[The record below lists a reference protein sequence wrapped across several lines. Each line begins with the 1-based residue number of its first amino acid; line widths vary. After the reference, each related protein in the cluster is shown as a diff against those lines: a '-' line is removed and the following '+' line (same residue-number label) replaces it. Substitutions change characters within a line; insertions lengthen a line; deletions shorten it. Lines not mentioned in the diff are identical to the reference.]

1 MIWTYVFNVIIMKK
15 VYNFLF
21 PVALGLLIFFLP
33 KPIDIEQRGW
43 SLFALFV
50 GTIVALITKPIPMGG
65 VSLISLTIAM
75 VFGILDV
82 QQQALVGFSS
92 SISWLIVVVF
102 VISRG
107 FIKTKLGDRLAYFFV
122 KLFGKTTLG
131 LGYSL
136 VLTEMLIAPFMPS
149 SIARAGGIIY
159 PMIKSLS
166 KSVANTHNGH
176 TEGSIGAFLV
186 TVCYQANII
195 SSAVFLTAMA
205 ANPIIQ
211 SMLGG
216 YGINID
222 WTTWFLAASLPGF
235 MSVILVPLFIYI
247 IYPPKL
253 KDMSHVKILAT
264 KELQSMGS
272 ISKDEWIMMFVFGI
286 MLILWVFGGSIGVD
300 TTVTGFI
307 GLSMLLILGVLTF
320 DDVLSEK
327 EAWHTLLWFSILMVL
342 AQNLQTYG
350 VIKWFSEILSSNIA
364 HLPWQQGFIVM
375 VLVYCYTHYFF
386 ASITTHVSAMLPAF
400 LSISLALGT
409 PPMLAGLVFAF
420 ASSLQSCLT
429 HYGTSSGAVYFSS
442 NFVPIAKWWQIGFAI
457 SIVYCVI
464 WGVFGVMWWKILG
477 MW

>member
-1 MIWTYVFNVIIMKK
+1 MKK
-15 VYNFLF
+15 ILSFLF
-21 PVALGLLIFFLP
+21 PVALGLAIFFLP
-33 KPIDIEQRGW
+33 RPIDIEPKGW

-50 GTIVALITKPIPMGG
+50 ATIVALITKPMPMGG

-75 VFGILDV
+75 AFGILDM
-82 QQQALVGFSS
+82 QKQALVGFSS

-107 FIKTKLGDRLAYFFV
+107 FIKTKLGDRVAYFFV
-122 KLFGKTTLG
+122 TLFGKTTLG

-166 KSVANTHNGH
+166 KSVVNTKDGYD
-176 TEGSIGAFLV
+176 ESSIGAFLV

-222 WTTWFLAASLPGF
+222 WTTWFVAASLPGF
-235 MSVILVPLFIYI
+235 VSVIVIPFFIYI

-253 KDMSHVKILAT
+253 KDMSHIKILAI
-264 KELQSMGS
+264 KELQNMGS
-272 ISKDEWIMMFVFGI
+272 ISRNEWIMMFVFSL
-286 MLILWVFGGSIGVD
+286 MLTLWVFGSSLGVD

-307 GLSMLLILGVLTF
+307 GLSMLLIFGVLTF

-350 VIKWFSEILSSNIA
+350 VIKWFSQILSGNIGN
-364 HLPWQQGFIVM
+364 LPWQKGFVIII
-375 VLVYCYTHYFF
+375 LVYCYTHYFF

-442 NFVPIAKWWQIGFAI
+442 NFVSIAQWWRVGFAI
-457 SIVYCVI
+457 SIVYFII
-464 WGVFGVMWWKILG
+464 WGVFGVMWWKALG